1 MPIMD
6 GMQASSK
13 IMDIIK
19 SNQWHNAYH
28 KSARDKEEEEKQPN
42 QR

>member
-1 MPIMD
+1 MD

-28 KSARDKEEEEKQPN
+28 KSARNKEEEEKQSIK
-42 QR
+42 R